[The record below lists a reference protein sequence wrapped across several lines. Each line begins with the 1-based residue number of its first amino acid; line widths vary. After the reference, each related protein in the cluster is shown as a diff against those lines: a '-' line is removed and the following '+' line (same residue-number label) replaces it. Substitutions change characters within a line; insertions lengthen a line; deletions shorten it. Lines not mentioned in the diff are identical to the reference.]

1 MSAMK
6 YILCLFACFVS
17 CCLSLSADILTF
29 QGSSRWRSQMFV
41 AGQTTSVTNTSYIT
55 YTILERNQS
64 NVVNQ
69 LKIDAW
75 VARNPLTG
83 RVERW
88 YYVDD
93 GFRIEF
99 GNFGRFGTD
108 VAGGMQFTGVE
119 TTIPFRGTSSA
130 GILTAFNQ
138 YLIADYLSKSNGLDI
153 TEIAGSG
160 RLNRTFSGNFALNHV
175 VTAIQTLLESRG
187 YREAR

>member
-1 MSAMK
+1 M
-6 YILCLFACFVS
+6 
-17 CCLSLSADILTF
+17 SLSADVLTF
-29 QGSSRWRSQMFV
+29 QGSSRWRSQIFV
-41 AGQTTSVTNTSYIT
+41 AGQTTSVATTSYIT
-55 YTILERNQS
+55 YTILERNQG

-75 VARNPLTG
+75 AARNPLTG

-88 YYVDD
+88 YYVDE

-108 VAGGMQFTGVE
+108 VGGGMQFTGVE
-119 TTIPFRGTSSA
+119 ATIPFRGTSTA

-138 YLIADYLSKSNGLDI
+138 YPTADYFPKSNGVDI
-153 TEIAGSG
+153 LEIAGSG
-160 RLNRTFSGNFALNHV
+160 RLNRTFSGNFALNNV